1 MDKMK
6 EYQEMLKSE
15 ERSLSTRT
23 QYQRNVERFLS
34 YAGGRELDK
43 ELVVAYKE
51 ELAREFSPSTVN
63 GVLAA
68 LNGYFKFL
76 GRDDLRV
83 RRLKM
88 QHNSYCAQE
97 RELTREE
104 YLALVQAAKD
114 RGNEKLYLILQT
126 ICSTGIRVS
135 ELKFITIEAL
145 ASGAA
150 KIRLKGKNRVILLPE
165 RLEGLLSDYAQR
177 QGISSGP
184 IFATRCGNPIDRSNI
199 WKSLRSLC
207 ADAGVEPQKV
217 FPHNLRHL
225 FARCFYAEDKDLSKL
240 ADVLGHSN
248 INTTRIYIIS
258 SGKEHRACMDKLGL
272 VV

>member
-1 MDKMK
+1 MK
-6 EYQEMLKSE
+6 RVNEYLEMLKQE
-15 ERSLSTRT
+15 ERSSSTQA
-23 QYQRNVERFLS
+23 QYQRSVERFLS

-63 GVLAA
+63 GALAA

-88 QHNSYCAQE
+88 QHNSYCTQE
-97 RELTREE
+97 RELNREE

-126 ICSTGIRVS
+126 ICGTGIRVS
-135 ELKFITIEAL
+135 ELKFITAEAV
-145 ASGAA
+145 AAGAA
-150 KIRLKGKNRVILLPE
+150 RVRMKGKNRVILLPE
-165 RLEGLLSDYAQR
+165 RLEVLLADYARR
-177 QGISSGP
+177 QEITSGP
-184 IFATRCGNPIDRSNI
+184 IFITKYGNPMDRSNI
-199 WKSLRSLC
+199 WQMLRSLC